1 MNRRNFLSLFSA
13 GVASIALEQAIPLG
27 RVWSFPKKIVIPNV
41 FLKTEWITEESL
53 RILKRNLQLRFE
65 IGDIVTFAKW
75 PGRFVVSQ
83 IVGEE
88 KVQLWSAEQRL
99 VIRGVDPLQLTAAF
113 LRDRSHTPTGNLVFD
128 PKVSRAASPRL
139 A

>member
-1 MNRRNFLSLFSA
+1 MNRRTFLSLFSA

-41 FLKTEWITEESL
+41 FLK
-53 RILKRNLQLRFE
+53 

-113 LRDRSHTPTGNLVFD
+113 PPDNSHTP
-128 PKVSRAASPRL
+128 S
-139 A
+139 

>member
-13 GVASIALEQAIPLG
+13 GVAGLALEQAIPLG
-27 RVWSFPKKIVIPNV
+27 RVWSFPKEIVI
-41 FLKTEWITEESL
+41 
-53 RILKRNLQLRFE
+53 E

-113 LRDRSHTPTGNLVFD
+113 PPDSSHRP
-128 PKVSRAASPRL
+128 S
-139 A
+139 